1 MDEDEQIDGG
11 PSEEESE
18 LLPGGDFIAPDVSP
32 EVRQFIQ
39 SCRRL
44 MYSEEFTPIIKQALT
59 GANSLAE
66 SAAPVLMEI
75 IGRAQDKMGP
85 LSDEDVQTVAT
96 HLAGT
101 IVSTAKI
108 LGDPEAED
116 GQAAVE
122 QIVGL
127 IDEMTSGAQEQEAM
141 PPQEE
146 PMAGALAQLR

>member
-1 MDEDEQIDGG
+1 MIE
-11 PSEEESE
+11 PTEEEMD

-32 EVRQFIQ
+32 EVADFIKK
-39 SCRRL
+39 CRTL

-75 IGRAQDKMGP
+75 ISRAQDKLGP
-85 LSDEDVQTVAT
+85 LSDEDLQTVLT

-101 IVSTAKI
+101 LVATAKM

-116 GQAAVE
+116 AQEAVEAIVGIVMDSTAQEPPAEEAPDQQMGQAL
-122 QIVGL
+122 G
-127 IDEMTSGAQEQEAM
+127 
-141 PPQEE
+141 
-146 PMAGALAQLR
+146 QLR

>member
-1 MDEDEQIDGG
+1 MIDEQG
-11 PSEEESE
+11 PTEEEME

-39 SCRRL
+39 NCRML

-59 GANSLAE
+59 GAGSLAD

-75 IGRAQDKMGP
+75 VSRAQDKMGP
-85 LSDEDVQTVAT
+85 LSDEDLQTVLT

-101 IVSTAKI
+101 IVSTAKM

-116 GQAAVE
+116 GQEAVE
-122 QIVGL
+122 SIVG
-127 IDEMTSGAQEQEAM
+127 IVNEMVAGDSPEEPQEA
-141 PPQEE
+141 PQDI
-146 PMAGALAQLR
+146 GAALGQLR

>member
-1 MDEDEQIDGG
+1 MIEEEGMPTDEDMD
-11 PSEEESE
+11 

-39 SCRRL
+39 NCRML

-59 GANSLAE
+59 GAGSLAE

-75 IGRAQDKMGP
+75 ISRAQDKMGP
-85 LSDEDVQTVAT
+85 LSDEDLQVVAT

-101 IVSTAKI
+101 LVSTAKI

-116 GQAAVE
+116 AQEAVE
-122 QIVGL
+122 NIVGM
-127 IDEMTSGAQEQEAM
+127 INDMT
-141 PPQEE
+141 
-146 PMAGALAQLR
+146 AGAEQQGLEGPPAEPQGALGQLR